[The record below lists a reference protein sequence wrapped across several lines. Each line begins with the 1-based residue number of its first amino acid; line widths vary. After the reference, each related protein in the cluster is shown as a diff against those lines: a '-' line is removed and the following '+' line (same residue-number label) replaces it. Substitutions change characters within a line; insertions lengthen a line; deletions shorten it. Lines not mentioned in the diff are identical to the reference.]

1 MNLFIDWLI
10 YGIGSRLFFGGIFIV
25 DVDGERFFCL
35 IDFLYVDVI
44 VIVIGSFN
52 IVFFI

>member
-35 IDFLYVDVI
+35 IDVSNDIFVLYLC
-44 VIVIGSFN
+44 N
-52 IVFFI
+52 